1 MHPSLKQRVGI
12 FYSRTES
19 LLKGFL
25 LFTLFFKDWLGPIRP
40 KVRLRPRRKG
50 QRLRIGIVTEY
61 YYPSLGGITEHVHH
75 FAAELLNR
83 GHEVVIF
90 TPEAGPFGRDTGAVG
105 KHVIKIGRSISIYAN
120 DSFARVSLGRN
131 LNRDLEKLL
140 HQGCF
145 DLIHVH
151 SPLTPTLPLSS
162 IRYAPVPVVGTFHTH
177 FNENLWLSLFRTKL
191 LPYMNA
197 LALRLAVSPVC
208 IKSLAR
214 FFPEHPFEVV
224 PNGIDTTWY
233 SPKKDPLP
241 EYSDGAFNILYV
253 GRFDPRNG
261 LDILLK
267 AFQILSAKHPQAR
280 LLIIG
285 YGPLE
290 SSYRKMVPEALKDRV
305 IFVGKVDEARPAYY
319 RSAHVLCFPA
329 KKGSFGITLLEA
341 MASGIP
347 VVTTDIE
354 GFRFVMTPGKH
365 GLMVKEEE
373 GPEGYA
379 RALTFF
385 LENPDQ
391 RRAMGEKAR
400 QRALDFSWPRIT
412 EQVLDLYYQILAD

>member
-1 MHPSLKQRVGI
+1 MHPGLKQRVGI
-12 FYSRTES
+12 FHSQAES

-25 LFTLFFKDWLGPIRP
+25 LLTLFLKDWLGPIKP
-40 KVRLRPRRKG
+40 KIRLRPRRKG
-50 QRLRIGIVTEY
+50 QRLRVAIVTEY

-75 FAAELLNR
+75 FAAELLSR
-83 GHEVVIF
+83 GHEVTVI
-90 TPEAGPFGRDTGAVG
+90 TPEAGPFGRDTGEVG
-105 KHVIKIGRSISIYAN
+105 KRVVKIGRSVSIYAN

-131 LNRDLEKLL
+131 LNRRLEELL
-140 HQGCF
+140 HRGRF
-145 DLIHVH
+145 DLVHVH

-177 FNENLWLSLFRTKL
+177 FNENLWLSLFRAKL

-197 LALRLAVSPVC
+197 MALRLAVSPVC

-233 SPKKDPLP
+233 TPQKDPLP
-241 EYSDGAFNILYV
+241 EYNDGSFNILYV

-261 LDILLK
+261 LDVLLK
-267 AFQILSAKHPQAR
+267 AFQRLTRTHPRAR

-290 SSYRKMVPEALKDRV
+290 PSYRKMVPDDLKDRV
-305 IFVGKVDEARPAYY
+305 VFVGKIDEARPAYY

-341 MASGIP
+341 MASGLP

-354 GFRFVMTPGKH
+354 GFRFVMTSGEH

-379 RALTFF
+379 RALKFL
-385 LENPDQ
+385 LENPDKRQ
-391 RRAMGEKAR
+391 EMGEKAR

>member
-1 MHPSLKQRVGI
+1 MHPGLKQRVGI
-12 FYSRTES
+12 VHSQAQS

-25 LFTLFFKDWLGPIRP
+25 LLTLFLKDWLGPIKP

-50 QRLRIGIVTEY
+50 DPLRIAIVTEY

-75 FAAELLNR
+75 FAAELLHQ
-83 GHEVVIF
+83 GHEIAIL
-90 TPEAGPFGRDTGAVG
+90 TPDAGPFGRDTGEVG
-105 KHVIKIGRSISIYAN
+105 KHVVKIGRSVSIYAN

-131 LNRDLEKLL
+131 LNRRLEEIL
-140 HQGCF
+140 HRGRF
-145 DLIHVH
+145 DVIHVH

-177 FNENLWLSLFRTKL
+177 FNENLWLTLFRAKL

-208 IKSLAR
+208 IKSLEK
-214 FFPEHPFEVV
+214 FFPEYPFEVV

-233 SPKKDPLP
+233 SPKNAPLP
-241 EYSDGAFNILYV
+241 QFNDGFFNILYV

-261 LDILLK
+261 LDVLIK
-267 AFQILSAKHPQAR
+267 AFQILASEHPRTR

-290 SSYRKMVPEALKDRV
+290 SSYRKMVPDHLKDRV
-305 IFVGKVDEARPAYY
+305 VFVGKVDEERPSYY
-319 RSAHVLCFPA
+319 RSADVLCFPA

-341 MASGIP
+341 MASGLP

-354 GFRFVMTPGKH
+354 GFRFVMNPGEH

-373 GPEGYA
+373 GPQGYA
-379 RALTFF
+379 RALRF
-385 LENPDQ
+385 LLEHPHK
-391 RRAMGEKAR
+391 RLEMGAKAR

-412 EQVLDLYYQILAD
+412 AKVLDLYYQILAD